1 MSALTS
7 QLAWHCPAWL
17 SRGHERQSWWRHHLP
32 QARRQIAAF
41 DKEIIVHL
49 GMAQTGG
56 KPSPST
62 EIAPL
67 GGGPPRTTMRMK
79 MKPSL
84 FKRGKCPSCVRAG
97 TTRIAEVED
106 WRYASHVLLGTMSAG
121 FQKFFKRCA
130 EELARAGGPKAKR
143 IEAFG
148 LETASTSWRPCRSV
162 LAGQLVCS
170 AKLSDQIL

>member
-17 SRGHERQSWWRHHLP
+17 SRGHERQSWWRHHLS

-49 GMAQTGG
+49 GMAQTEESRVL
-56 KPSPST
+56 P

-67 GGGPPRTTMRMK
+67 GGWPSPHYHANEDEAFFVQEGK
-79 MKPSL
+79 MSFLCEGLARLGSRRWKIGGTPVMCSLERCRQGLKNSSSGARRNSPEREVRSPNVSKPSDL
-84 FKRGKCPSCVRAG
+84 K
-97 TTRIAEVED
+97 
-106 WRYASHVLLGTMSAG
+106 
-121 FQKFFKRCA
+121 
-130 EELARAGGPKAKR
+130 
-143 IEAFG
+143 
-148 LETASTSWRPCRSV
+148 TASTSWRPCRSV